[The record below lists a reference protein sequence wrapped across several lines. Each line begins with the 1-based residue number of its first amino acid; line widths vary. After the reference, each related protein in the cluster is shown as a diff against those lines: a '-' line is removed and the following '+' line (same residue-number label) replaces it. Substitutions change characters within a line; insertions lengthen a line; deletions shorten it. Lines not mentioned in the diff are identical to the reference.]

1 MESRSVESNGM
12 SLEYF
17 SFGNGP
23 QVLLCFHGFGRR
35 AEDFFYFREELE
47 KNFTVYSFNVFHHG
61 KSEYPG
67 DRIERNTL
75 RPDELKALISLF
87 LDQHSIER
95 FSLMGYSMGGK
106 ITLMLLHLFAERI
119 NHMYLLAPDGI
130 VYNQWY
136 RFTSKNRIGNSIY
149 KSILRKPGFFFFI
162 LRLLRKT
169 RLISDKFMRFVM
181 ANLDTRNKRE
191 LVYKVWMTLRNI
203 DPSPSESS
211 KIIRK
216 LNLPVYLFYGK
227 HDRIIKSSSG
237 KSFASKAGD
246 SVRFIE
252 VECGHN
258 LFTPDTKSCLKKVF
272 SIE

>member
-1 MESRSVESNGM
+1 MDLRFCCASTDLDVGQRI
-12 SLEYF
+12 F
-17 SFGNGP
+17 SISGKSSKKI
-23 QVLLCFHGFGRR
+23 
-35 AEDFFYFREELE
+35 YFREELE

-237 KSFASKAGD
+237 KSFSSSGKSFASKAGD

-258 LFTPDTKSCLKKVF
+258 LFIPDTKICLKKVF